1 MLLFGNDIISILYFI
16 PALLISLAVHEA
28 SHAYTAYKLGDRSQ
42 KLLGRMSLDPLA
54 HIDILGF
61 ISIILVGFGWGKPV
75 LVDDSSFKNKKR
87 DNMLV
92 AIAGPI
98 SNLVIAVFFTI
109 ILKLLYIF
117 DVNLIQNNII
127 NVLLTMIQLT
137 IKFNVVFAV
146 FNMLPLPPF
155 DGSKIL
161 MYFLPYKFKNI
172 MDSLEKYSFFIII
185 ILLVTGTVNYI
196 IMPFVN
202 GIEYIL
208 NIILKL

>member
-155 DGSKIL
+155 DGSKVL